1 MKTKRNT
8 VSVGTTVRDI
18 QKRDGSIVPFD
29 IEKITTAVHKAMLAT
44 GEGSL
49 KEASL
54 VANKVYADALRITK
68 KYKNFVPTVEG
79 IQDTVE
85 KELILSEYV
94 KTAKA
99 YILYREKR
107 SKIRSQGLRV
117 PPKVKKLAEESKK
130 YFKNSLGEFV
140 YYRTYSRWIEEES
153 RRETWI
159 ETVDRYIAFM
169 RENLGNKLK
178 ETEYSE
184 IREGILNQEA
194 MPSMRLLQFSGS
206 AARATHVCAY
216 NCSYIAPQCFEDLA
230 EIMYISMCGTG
241 AGWSVESQ
249 NVQKFPQIN
258 LQNGKKFPIQTIP
271 DSKEGWADAL
281 KLGMEIWS
289 RGEDIE
295 FDFSALRPAGARL
308 KTMGGKSS
316 GPEPL
321 RRVIAFT
328 REKILARQGRRLR
341 NIDIHDI
348 ICMIGDC
355 VVAGGVR
362 RRALISLSDFD
373 DKEIRDAKKGQFYLT
388 DPQRSLANN
397 SAVYTQKPTNAEFLE
412 EWLALAMSGSGERGI
427 FNRG

>member
-68 KYKNFVPTVEG
+68 KYKNFIPTVEG

-94 KTAKA
+94 RTAKA
-99 YILYREKR
+99 YILYRERR
-107 SKIRSQGLRV
+107 SKLRMQGLRV

-130 YFKNSLGEFV
+130 YFKNPLGEFV
-140 YYRTYSRWIEEES
+140 YYRTYSRWIAEEG

-159 ETVDRYIAFM
+159 ETVDRYISFM
-169 RENLGNKLK
+169 REHLGGKLK
-178 ETEYSE
+178 ETEYTE
-184 IREGILNQEA
+184 LREGILSLEA
-194 MPSMRLLQFSGS
+194 MPSMRLLQFSGP
-206 AARATHVCAY
+206 AARKTSVCAY
-216 NCSYIAPQCFEDLA
+216 NCSYIAPENFEDLA
-230 EIMYISMCGTG
+230 EVMYVSMCGTG

-258 LQNGKKFPIQTIP
+258 MQTGTILPIHVIP
-271 DSKEGWADAL
+271 DNKEGWADAL
-281 KLGMEIWS
+281 TLGMKTWAE
-289 RGEDIE
+289 GNDIE
-295 FDFSALRPAGARL
+295 FEYSLLRPAGARL
-308 KTMGGKSS
+308 KTMGGKAS

-321 RRVIAFT
+321 RRLLTFT
-328 REKILARQGRRLR
+328 
-341 NIDIHDI
+341 
-348 ICMIGDC
+348 
-355 VVAGGVR
+355 
-362 RRALISLSDFD
+362 
-373 DKEIRDAKKGQFYLT
+373 
-388 DPQRSLANN
+388 P
-397 SAVYTQKPTNAEFLE
+397 
-412 EWLALAMSGSGERGI
+412 
-427 FNRG
+427 